1 MNPLEE
7 ESLEFHER
15 SPRGKIHTGL
25 SKPIETQKDLSLA
38 YTPGVAGPCRKIH
51 ENPDDVFK
59 YTNKGNLVAVITN
72 GTAVLGLGNIG
83 PMAGKPVMEGK
94 AVLFKKYADIDV
106 FDLELDAS
114 DPETFINAV
123 KALEPTFGGINL
135 EDIKAPECFYIEDKL
150 KQLMQIPV
158 FHDDQHGTAI
168 IATSAFLNAAEVTK
182 RKIEEVKVVFS
193 GAGAAAI
200 ACARLFLKVGVRVEN
215 LLMCDTKGVIYKG
228 RTDLNKFKEEFMRET
243 PARTLADALKGAD
256 MFVGVS
262 GPGVLT
268 GAMLLGMNEHPII
281 FALANP
287 DPEITPAEA
296 RAARPDAIVATGRSD
311 YPNQVNNVLGFPFIF
326 RGALD
331 VSAREIND
339 EMKLAAARAI
349 ADLAKED
356 VPDEVMRAYSA
367 TIPYTFGRDYLI
379 PKPVDPRVLLAVAP
393 AVAEAA
399 MKTGVARRPVDIK
412 AYREQIEQILG
423 PTKRLVRHL
432 RNDIA
437 HWGREQGRRPT
448 VVIPHGHD
456 DRVIKAAL
464 QLYIENDVQVKLLG
478 SIEHIKQVTE
488 RKGLKDFLQRI
499 EVIDPSLSPK
509 AKEYAESL
517 FNKRHRKGITQSAA
531 RELLRNPN
539 YFASS
544 MLAHGDVDGVISG
557 LVETYTTSLRPIL
570 ETVGCPPGSQL
581 TGIYIINY
589 KKKLY
594 FLADCTITVNPNA
607 AELAAIASAAA
618 QFAGSYTK
626 DPVRLAFLSFS
637 SFGSNRHPDTQ
648 VVAEAREILSKKN
661 PDFLFDGEMQ
671 ADVALNPRLQERDF
685 PFCGLGGTANVL
697 IFPNLSS
704 ANIAYKMLSSLQ
716 EVSGIGP
723 LLHGLKKPAN
733 VMERVATTEEII
745 NMVYITA
752 HAAVTA
758 SRKQS

>member
-7 ESLEFHER
+7 EALEYHER
-15 SPRGKIHTGL
+15 PPRGKIHTGL
-25 SKPIETQKDLSLA
+25 SKPLDTQKDLSLA
-38 YTPGVAGPCRKIH
+38 YTPGVAGPCRAIH
-51 ENPDDVFK
+51 KNPDDVFK
-59 YTNKGNLVAVITN
+59 YTNRGNLIAVITN

-83 PMAGKPVMEGK
+83 PLAGKPVMEGK

-114 DPETFINAV
+114 DPETFISAV

-135 EDIKAPECFYIEDKL
+135 EDIKAPECFYIEEKL
-150 KQLMQIPV
+150 KKHMQIPV

-168 IATSAFLNAAEVTK
+168 IATSAFLNALELTK
-182 RKIEEVKVVFS
+182 REIGSTTVVFS

-200 ACARLFLKVGVRVEN
+200 ACARLFLKVGVKAEN
-215 LLMCDTKGVIYKG
+215 LMMCDSKGVIYQG
-228 RTDLNKFKEEFMRET
+228 RTDLNKFKEEFVRDT
-243 PARTLADALKGAD
+243 TARSLADALKGAD
-256 MFVGVS
+256 VFVGVS
-262 GPGVLT
+262 GPGAVT
-268 GAMLLGMNEHPII
+268 GDMLLGMNEQPIV

-331 VSAREIND
+331 VAAKEIND

-349 ADLAKED
+349 AALAKED

-399 MKTGVARRPVDIK
+399 MRTGVARRQVDIK
-412 AYREQIEQILG
+412 AYREHIEQILG

-437 HWGREQGRRPT
+437 QWTREQGRRPT
-448 VVIPHGHD
+448 IVIPHGHD

-464 QLYIENDVQVKLLG
+464 QLYTENDVEIKLLG

-488 RKGLKDFLQRI
+488 SKGIKDFLQRI
-499 EVIDPSLSPK
+499 EVIDPSLSPR
-509 AKEYAESL
+509 ALEYAESL
-517 FNKRHRKGITQSAA
+517 YNKRHRKGVTRSAA
-531 RELLRNPN
+531 HELLRNSN

-544 MLAHGDVDGVISG
+544 MLAHGDVDGVVSG
-557 LVETYTTSLRPIL
+557 LVEPYTTSLRPIL
-570 ETVGCPPGSQL
+570 ETVGCKHGHHL
-581 TGIYIINY
+581 TGVYIINY
-589 KKKLY
+589 GKKLY

-607 AELAAIASAAA
+607 KELAAIAEAAA
-618 QFAGSYTK
+618 HLASTYTNE
-626 DPVRLAFLSFS
+626 PIRLAFLSFS
-637 SFGSNRHPDTQ
+637 SFGSNRHADSRI
-648 VVAEAREILSKKN
+648 VAEAREILGSKN
-661 PDFLFDGEMQ
+661 PNFNFDGEMQ
-671 ADVALNPRLQERDF
+671 VDVALNQKLQERDF

-704 ANIAYKMLSSLQ
+704 ANIAYKMLASLQ
-716 EVSGIGP
+716 EISGIGP
-723 LLHGLKKPAN
+723 LLYGLRKPAN
-733 VMERVATTEEII
+733 VMERVATTEEIVH
-745 NMVYITA
+745 MVYITA
-752 HAAVTA
+752 QAAVTT
-758 SRKQS
+758 SRK